1 MTKNNTTEDV
11 FEQELTLL
19 LLYLTSWTEGEGL
32 APRAWKNH
40 RFELLR
46 ALTAK
51 GYLFDSKGAKSVH
64 LTAEGRPRRKSWRK
78 NTGRRINECSQR
90 QCDFLYNREVP
101 VGR

>member
-1 MTKNNTTEDV
+1 MTENDMNEDV

-19 LLYLTSWTEGEGL
+19 LLYLASWTEGKE
-32 APRAWKNH
+32 ATPRAWKNH

-64 LTAEGRPRRKSWRK
+64 LTAEGVAAAKVLEKKYRK
-78 NTGRRINECSQR
+78 
-90 QCDFLYNREVP
+90 
-101 VGR
+101 